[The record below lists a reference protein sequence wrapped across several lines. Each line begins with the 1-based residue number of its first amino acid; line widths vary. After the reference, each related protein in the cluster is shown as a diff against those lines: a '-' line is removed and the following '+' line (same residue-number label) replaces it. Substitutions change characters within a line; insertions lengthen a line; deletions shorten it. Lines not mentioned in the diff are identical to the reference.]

1 MCLVAVSAALR
12 QYLRQEKERFNYR
25 CLRWRN
31 ARVRR
36 RWVKRQ
42 QRYAK
47 TVYRDT
53 TYSVA
58 AQDAQGPDLDFY
70 GFGGQKGREQEGVA
84 KDCPSSQGFGEV
96 RGSSRSSSSER
107 RFGRRTVRFADTSS
121 SPDSATDDDASGT
134 YCEMNMFEINNC
146 PLGLKVNNWNIT
158 ENRMNEVLI
167 PFNCSGANFGNAE
180 KAGNFASVRECSGD
194 GSTASGSNESC
205 QSAEGNPYIN
215 CLNPFNQASSPPCT
229 GANDFEHSISATSL
243 GKENREMAN
252 PFHDVQSLQDTKSPF
267 PLFENPHFVVCPL
280 PLSHQLSLTSP
291 QSQGN
296 STQHPH
302 GGTGPQPNGP
312 QHPNGGTGPQ
322 PNGPQHPNGGTG
334 PQPSG
339 GTGPQPNGM
348 QTQSPVPAGASA
360 LRGGSA
366 GDRRPH
372 PQEETFR
379 ENFPSDWGSACP
391 DRNFNGGSCPENV
404 CWW

>member
-12 QYLRQEKERFNYR
+12 QYLRQEKERFSYR

-58 AQDAQGPDLDFY
+58 AQDPQGPDLDFY
-70 GFGGQKGREQEGVA
+70 GFGGQKGREQEVVA

-107 RFGRRTVRFADTSS
+107 RFGRRTVRFADT

-167 PFNCSGANFGNAE
+167 PFNCSGANFRNAE
-180 KAGNFASVRECSGD
+180 KAANFAFVRECSGD
-194 GSTASGSNESC
+194 EDDSTASGSNESC

-215 CLNPFNQASSPPCT
+215 CLNPFNQAPSPPCF
-229 GANDFEHSISATSL
+229 GANDFEHSVSATRL
-243 GKENREMAN
+243 GNENREMAN
-252 PFHDVQSLQDTKSPF
+252 PFHDVQLLQDTKSPF

-280 PLSHQLSLTSP
+280 PLSHQLPLTSP

-296 STQHPH
+296 ST
-302 GGTGPQPNGP
+302 

-334 PQPSG
+334 PQP
-339 GTGPQPNGM
+339 NGM
-348 QTQSPVPAGASA
+348 FSQSQSPVPAGAPA

-366 GDRRPH
+366 GDRRRP
-372 PQEETFR
+372 PQEETLG
-379 ENFPSDWGSACP
+379 ENLPSDWGSECP
-391 DRNFNGGSCPENV
+391 DRNLNGGSCPENV